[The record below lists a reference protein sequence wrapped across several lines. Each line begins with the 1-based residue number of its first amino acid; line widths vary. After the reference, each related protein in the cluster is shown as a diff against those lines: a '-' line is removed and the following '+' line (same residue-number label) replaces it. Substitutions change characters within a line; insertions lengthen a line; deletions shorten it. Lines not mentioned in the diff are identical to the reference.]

1 MKGYLKKLRE
11 KSGFT
16 QDDIAQKIGVSRP
29 TYMQIEK
36 EEKDLEIEQAKK
48 IAALF
53 GLKFCDFIDKKEPSE
68 YAIDITGKKEKKEN
82 NPEIRISVPRE
93 NVEKF
98 KNVLLYILKKVG
110 LKPNVGQTVV
120 YKLLYFIDFDYYE
133 KFEEQLIGA
142 KYIKNHFGP
151 TPVMFAKVVEE
162 MKKENL
168 IDEAKSKFFDREQ
181 KKYIANP
188 EINPD
193 LSMLSAQ
200 EIKHIDEELHRL
212 SDYTGKEL
220 SELSHKDIPWLTTDD
235 GKVIDYESVFYRTDD
250 TSVREYADEL

>member
-1 MKGYLKKLRE
+1 MKNYFKDLRE
-11 KSGFT
+11 KNGFT
-16 QDDIAQKIGVSRP
+16 QEEIAQKIGVSRP

-36 EEKDLEIEQAKK
+36 GEKDLEIEQAKK
-48 IAALF
+48 MAALF
-53 GLKFCDFIDKKEPSE
+53 GLEFCDFIDKKEPAK
-68 YAIDITGKKEKKEN
+68 YAVDITGKKGKEKE
-82 NPEIRISVPRE
+82 PEIRISVPRE

-162 MKKENL
+162 MKKDNL

-188 EINPD
+188 EIDPD

-200 EIKHIDEELHRL
+200 EIKHIDEELERL
-212 SDYTGKEL
+212 ADFTGKEL
-220 SELSHKDIPWLTTDD
+220 SDLSHKDVPWLTAED

-250 TSVREYADEL
+250 TSVREYDDEI